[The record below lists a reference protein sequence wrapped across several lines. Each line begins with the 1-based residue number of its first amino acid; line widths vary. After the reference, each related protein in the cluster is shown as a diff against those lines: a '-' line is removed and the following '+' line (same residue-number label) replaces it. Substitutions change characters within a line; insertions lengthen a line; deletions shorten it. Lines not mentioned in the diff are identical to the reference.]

1 MWGSG
6 FFSVRRR
13 RPRLMITFKAE
24 QKKTFSPSV
33 LALCTSSD
41 TSLSFI
47 STQCLLSQTWELIKN
62 EAATGKHFTA
72 AMFRGDPDWV
82 GCLTGVDGR
91 SSSDLFAA
99 QWARKELLKFTWNKK
114 HMDFP
119 SLLLTKNKTG
129 KITTDVF
136 SQSSLTAL
144 RKSRYLWS
152 AHIVSRR
159 LQNPL
164 TPVMLTFLPVLWNI
178 LGGIGAHIHGSLGK
192 TSENHEC
199 RPIASLYRFT
209 DFSTFAI
216 FWSNCKVGQNLALWT
231 TADCV

>member
-47 STQCLLSQTWELIKN
+47 STQCLLSQTWEVIKN
-62 EAATGKHFTA
+62 VAATGKHFTA
-72 AMFRGDPDWV
+72 AMFRSDPDWV

-164 TPVMLTFLPVLWNI
+164 TPVMLTFTSSVKYLRTDWCTHSRLPRENLWKPWM
-178 LGGIGAHIHGSLGK
+178 S
-192 TSENHEC
+192 
-199 RPIASLYRFT
+199 
-209 DFSTFAI
+209 
-216 FWSNCKVGQNLALWT
+216 
-231 TADCV
+231 ADCIALLIHWLFNFCYVLIKL